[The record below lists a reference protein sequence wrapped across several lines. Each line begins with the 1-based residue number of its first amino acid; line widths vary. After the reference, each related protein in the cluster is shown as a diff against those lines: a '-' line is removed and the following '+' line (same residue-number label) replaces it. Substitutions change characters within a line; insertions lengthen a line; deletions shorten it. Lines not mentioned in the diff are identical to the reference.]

1 MNAAKTTVAFIKA
14 SQKAWTRKWS
24 FLVAFIIVLFVTIN
38 ICIVTGFIPDA
49 PSASNASTAALN
61 VSTTTPDVTL
71 ETSPLVASAI
81 PPSSTAPVAAAD
93 GTINM
98 NGELPTKIVIP
109 AAGVDTVIANP
120 TTLNVDDLDSY
131 LSSGAARYPT
141 SATLGQQ
148 GNMILFGHS
157 SYLPIVNNKAYKTF
171 DGIQNLAKGATI
183 TVYGNEGHTY
193 TYSVTSVTKQNETT
207 GFGIP
212 LTTSGETLTIS
223 TCNSFATKQDRFIVT
238 AQLVSTT
245 VTGS

>member
-1 MNAAKTTVAFIKA
+1 MNAAKTTVSLIKA
-14 SQKAWTRKWS
+14 SKNAWTRKWS
-24 FLVAFIIVLFVTIN
+24 FLVAFVIVLFITVN
-38 ICIVTGFIPDA
+38 VCIATGFIPDTA
-49 PSASNASTAALN
+49 NADTASLAA
-61 VSTTTPDVTL
+61 TTTPEVTL
-71 ETSPLVASAI
+71 QTSSLIASAI
-81 PPSSTAPVAAAD
+81 PPAAPAAVAATD

-109 AAGVDTVIANP
+109 AAGVNATISNP
-120 TTLNVDDLDSY
+120 STLNVDDLDSY
-131 LSSGAARYPT
+131 LSYGAARYPT
-141 SATLGQQ
+141 SATLGEQ

-171 DGIQNLAKGATI
+171 DGIQNLAKGALI

-193 TYSVTSVTKQNETT
+193 TYAVTSVTKQNETT

-212 LTTSGETLTIS
+212 LTTTGETLTIS